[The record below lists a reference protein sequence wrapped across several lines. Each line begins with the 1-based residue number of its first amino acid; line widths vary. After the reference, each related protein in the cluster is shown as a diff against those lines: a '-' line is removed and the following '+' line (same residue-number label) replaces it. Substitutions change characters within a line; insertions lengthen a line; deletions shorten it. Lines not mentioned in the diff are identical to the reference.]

1 MNHHFRTIAASV
13 ITAVCCMG
21 VSQAAYAS
29 EEETP
34 IITFKTNIYE
44 LNGDANH
51 FGITLGAT
59 ENTFLDIDMGF
70 GTEEHE
76 VGVAVFNPETQAIE
90 ATYIGCRVSKEG
102 IVRIYGDASKI
113 DYIDAAGCYI
123 DWIDMDACVNLS
135 ILTFRIMN

>member
-76 VGVAVFNPETQAIE
+76 VGVKPRLSKQHISAAVSAKRE
-90 ATYIGCRVSKEG
+90 
-102 IVRIYGDASKI
+102 
-113 DYIDAAGCYI
+113 
-123 DWIDMDACVNLS
+123 L
-135 ILTFRIMN
+135 

>member
-90 ATYIGCRVSKEG
+90 AIYRLPCQQRGNCKNLWRRFKNRLYRRCRLLY
-102 IVRIYGDASKI
+102 RLD
-113 DYIDAAGCYI
+113 
-123 DWIDMDACVNLS
+123 
-135 ILTFRIMN
+135 